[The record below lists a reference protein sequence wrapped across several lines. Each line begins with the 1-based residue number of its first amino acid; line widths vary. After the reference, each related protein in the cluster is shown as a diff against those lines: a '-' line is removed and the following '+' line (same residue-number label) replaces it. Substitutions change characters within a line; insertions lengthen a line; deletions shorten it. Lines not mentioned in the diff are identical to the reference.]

1 MMYFGVNVQEID
13 LLRRKTSLVK
23 KNINRMYVIDMKLRY
38 SK

>member
-1 MMYFGVNVQEID
+1 MFFGVTVQEID